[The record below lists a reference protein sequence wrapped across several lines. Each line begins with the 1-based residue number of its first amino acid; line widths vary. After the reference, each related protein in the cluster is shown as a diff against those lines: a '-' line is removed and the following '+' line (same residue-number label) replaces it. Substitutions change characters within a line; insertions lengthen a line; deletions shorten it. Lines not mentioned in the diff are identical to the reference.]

1 MRTIRRIGLIV
12 LLLVTAAAAQKQLHH
27 DPLTDAEADE
37 MREVAQEP
45 EKRLKLVVKFAQA
58 RLQAIEQLRGDPK
71 MAEGRGKQI
80 HDLLSDFAELVD
92 EIGDNE
98 DMYARQKADIS
109 KPIGQ
114 VIIALSDFQLKLR
127 ALKEAAA
134 DPKNAAEAKQYEFA
148 LQDAIEAVDSN
159 QQDSRE
165 LLDQLAK
172 EKQQAKEA
180 EKKREAEEK
189 KKARQ

>member
-1 MRTIRRIGLIV
+1 MRTIVKIGLVV
-12 LLLVTAAAAQKQLHH
+12 LLLAVAGAAQRRLHH
-27 DPLTDAEADE
+27 DPLTDAEADQ

-58 RLQAIEQLRGDPK
+58 RMQAIEQLRGDPK
-71 MAEGRGKQI
+71 LAEGRGKQI
-80 HDLLSDFAELVD
+80 HDLLQDFTELVD

-109 KPIGQ
+109 KPLGQ

-134 DPKNAAEAKQYEFA
+134 DPKNAAEARQYEFS
-148 LQDAIEAVDSN
+148 LQDAVEAVDSAEK
-159 QQDSRE
+159 DSRD

-180 EKKREAEEK
+180 EKEKRK
-189 KKARQ
+189 KSKD

>member
-1 MRTIRRIGLIV
+1 MRTMGRIGLIV
-12 LLLVTAAAAQKQLHH
+12 LLLATACAAQRRLHH
-27 DPLTDAEADE
+27 DPLTEAEADE
-37 MREVAQEP
+37 LREVAQEP

-71 MAEGRGKQI
+71 LAEGRGKQI
-80 HDLLSDFAELVD
+80 HDLLSDFTELVD

-109 KPIGQ
+109 KPVGQ

-148 LQDAIEAVDSN
+148 LQDAVDAVDSSE
-159 QQDSRE
+159 QDSRE
-165 LLDQLAK
+165 LLDQLAR
-172 EKQQAKEA
+172 EKQQAKED
-180 EKKREAEEK
+180 K
-189 KKARQ
+189 KKKGKD